1 VSYQRAFVYVTV
13 NDYITG
19 LNIYVHRRPWFEPN
33 HFLISYVSYYLAS
46 ISIAD
51 CNQSLSS
58 YLWSGLFYQKLF
70 HSIRNIKVPFSPD
83 KSNNLTISWLI
94 CQSNIIASRLL
105 LLSYR
110 IELSN
115 RLAYQF
121 FVSLRIEIFQMF
133 SLYRTRKTILLINL
147 LNLQFYT
154 FFFFNPASPL
164 FAFTSI
170 TRNEFFARN
179 MGSWVDQLSY
189 RTNRILMS
197 VTPEDVVTPDTAMRC
212 RRRQRWS
219 GATACYRD
227 PRLNWAVCIIEE
239 CADRRE

>member
-1 VSYQRAFVYVTV
+1 M
-13 NDYITG
+13 
-19 LNIYVHRRPWFEPN
+19 
-33 HFLISYVSYYLAS
+33 
-46 ISIAD
+46 
-51 CNQSLSS
+51 
-58 YLWSGLFYQKLF
+58 
-70 HSIRNIKVPFSPD
+70 
-83 KSNNLTISWLI
+83 SNSLTISWLI

-164 FAFTSI
+164 FVI
-170 TRNEFFARN
+170 YVDNEKWIFCAEHGLVN
-179 MGSWVDQLSY
+179 WSAQLSNESNFNE
-189 RTNRILMS
+189 RDS
-197 VTPEDVVTPDTAMRC
+197 G
-212 RRRQRWS
+212 RRRNAWYSDALSASPALKRCHSLLS
-219 GATACYRD
+219 GSQAELDGLYNRGMCRPSRVIPKT
-227 PRLNWAVCIIEE
+227 
-239 CADRRE
+239 